1 MTLVVDAS
9 LMLACVL
16 EDERSDA
23 AVEAVAERW
32 RAGEPLIAPFHFPV
46 ELMSGIEQAAR
57 RGRMKVADRLGAY
70 AAAVTPGIEL
80 VTLPLE
86 GGRGV
91 RPLFDLVDRS
101 GLRAYDALYLQLAL
115 ARGVPLASLDDL
127 LRKAAMAEG
136 VEVLPPLK
144 VEAHA
149 GGSPRGQRGR
159 RKRSLHGGGR
169 AGR

>member
-32 RAGEPLIAPFHFPV
+32 GAGEPLIAPFHFPV
-46 ELMSGIEQAAR
+46 ELMSGIEQAAK
-57 RGRMKVADRLGAY
+57 RGRLKLAERLGAY
-70 AAAVTPGIEL
+70 AAAVEPGIEL

-86 GGRGV
+86 GDRGIP
-91 RPLFDLVDRS
+91 PLFELVDRS

-115 ARGVPLASLDDL
+115 ARGVPLASLDGL
-127 LRKAAMAEG
+127 LRKAATAEG

-144 VEAHA
+144 AEVKAEARL
-149 GGSPRGQRGR
+149 GGAPTRSGRARRGR
-159 RKRSLHGGGR
+159 DN
-169 AGR
+169 